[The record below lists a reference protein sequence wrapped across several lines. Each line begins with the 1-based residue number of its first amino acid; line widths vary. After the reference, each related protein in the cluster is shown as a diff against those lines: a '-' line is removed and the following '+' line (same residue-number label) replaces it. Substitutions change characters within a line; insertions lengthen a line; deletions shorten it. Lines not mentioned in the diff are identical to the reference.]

1 MESVLAMILLPT
13 RLHGLVPRACKGVH
27 GAKTH
32 LFPILQW
39 GPERDPLEACRATRA
54 EGDGGV
60 FLAARSP
67 HCPALGCGGIGRNRN
82 SLVDQCGAAQ
92 CAALQRAFPRKTDAL
107 PTRKPRGSGGPDPEE
122 VHASPSSA
130 P

>member
-39 GPERDPLEACRATRA
+39 GQKETLWRHAGPPGQREMAGFSWLPGHLTVLLWGV
-54 EGDGGV
+54 EG
-60 FLAARSP
+60 
-67 HCPALGCGGIGRNRN
+67 
-82 SLVDQCGAAQ
+82 
-92 CAALQRAFPRKTDAL
+92 
-107 PTRKPRGSGGPDPEE
+107 
-122 VHASPSSA
+122 
-130 P
+130 